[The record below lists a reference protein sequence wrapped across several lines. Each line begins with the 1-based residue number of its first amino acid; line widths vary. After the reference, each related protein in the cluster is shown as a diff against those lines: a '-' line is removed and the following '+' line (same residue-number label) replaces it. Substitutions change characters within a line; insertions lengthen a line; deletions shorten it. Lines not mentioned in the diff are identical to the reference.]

1 MILKKWAALSLIAL
15 AVLGVSCKKLT
26 EVNPAA
32 TENTSTTVN
41 PNANANSWIYDEMK
55 TYYLWESQM
64 KTKATTDNKLD
75 PMDYFESILVK
86 PGELDRFSWIEE
98 DVDALTASLQ
108 GVNKVLGIRYV
119 PIFADKAESKV
130 AFSVSYTLKG
140 SPADKAGIKRGD
152 FITQVDGKTMTP
164 DNYSTALTNETLSLT
179 LGEMVNSE
187 VVSTSKTVKV
197 TKAEVQT
204 DPIHYS
210 TVLEYGN
217 KKIGYLVYLQFLTS
231 FDDAMRKVFA
241 DFKAKG
247 VNELVLDLRYNGG
260 GYISS
265 SEILSSLIVKN
276 LKPNTLMSRQEWNA
290 ALTTAF
296 KNQYGA
302 NVFDAN
308 WLNEANNLGTL
319 NRVYILTSQGTASA
333 SELVINNLKPFMDV
347 ILIGDHTY
355 GKNVGSITLSDDKK
369 RWKYGMQPIV
379 LRTVNAIG
387 KSDYGTKEGFIPD
400 FKVEDKTMPFKSFGD
415 PTETLLKVAIENIT
429 GQPVTLGTSKARV
442 AATKDFNVLDKSPRL
457 DTRKY
462 ELKDM
467 FVDRFPG
474 QK

>member
-1 MILKKWAALSLIAL
+1 MIFKKWAALSLITVAI
-15 AVLGVSCKKLT
+15 LGVSCKKLT

-32 TENTSTTVN
+32 TDNTSTTVN

-119 PIFADKAESKV
+119 PIFADKAETNV

-140 SPADKAGIKRGD
+140 SPAANAGIKRGD
-152 FITQVDGKTMTP
+152 FITKVDGKILTK
-164 DNYSTALTNETLSLT
+164 DNYSTALGAETLDLT
-179 LGEMVNSE
+179 LGEMVNNE

-197 TKAEVQT
+197 SKVELQT
-204 DPIHYS
+204 DPIQYS

-217 KKIGYLVYLQFLTS
+217 KKIGYLVYLQFLSS

-290 ALTTAF
+290 GLTTAF

-302 NVFDAN
+302 NVFDSN
-308 WLNEANNLGTL
+308 WRNEANNLGTL

-387 KSDYGTKEGFIPD
+387 ESNYGTKDGFIPTY
-400 FKVEDKTMPFKSFGD
+400 KVTDNVMPFKPFGD

-442 AATKDFNVLDKSPRL
+442 AATKDFNVLNKAALL

-467 FVDRFPG
+467 FIDKFPG
-474 QK
+474 Q